1 MGGDLSI
8 CFCDCLDKKQD
19 LAEMMAGKNCGVMW
33 GNLISSVILPF
44 PIAMYEDPLD
54 YVRKGKA
61 AVDRK
66 KNSLQAVLAYR
77 CATFLIKM
85 FGVKVRFIIP
95 KNGNSLYLT

>member
-1 MGGDLSI
+1 
-8 CFCDCLDKKQD
+8 
-19 LAEMMAGKNCGVMW
+19 MMAGKNCGVKW
-33 GNLISSVILPF
+33 GNLISYVILPF